1 MVHGDPDRLQQ
12 VAWNLLSNAVK
23 FTPKGGA
30 IEVLLERVDSNLE
43 ISVADSGIGIEP
55 EFLPQVFDRFTQSDS
70 SIARRHGGLGLGLSI
85 VKQLVELHGGSV
97 SATSAGTGHGARF
110 RVSLPLAPLRVPG
123 GRDDAATSHGGV
135 IDEQALQLGGVKVL
149 VVEDDADARQLMREL
164 LVRFD
169 AEVVTA
175 ASADEGLAL
184 LREQVPHVIVSDIG
198 MPGVDGYEFMR
209 RVRLLPAAQGGKT
222 PAIAL
227 TAFARPKDRIRAL
240 LAGYQAH
247 ITKPIEPHE
256 LAVTVGSLA
265 RAVEGR
271 HE

>member
-1 MVHGDPDRLQQ
+1 MIANGDQ
-12 VAWNLLSNAVK
+12 SN
-23 FTPKGGA
+23 
-30 IEVLLERVDSNLE
+30 
-43 ISVADSGIGIEP
+43 
-55 EFLPQVFDRFTQSDS
+55 
-70 SIARRHGGLGLGLSI
+70 
-85 VKQLVELHGGSV
+85 
-97 SATSAGTGHGARF
+97 
-110 RVSLPLAPLRVPG
+110 
-123 GRDDAATSHGGV
+123 GR
-135 IDEQALQLGGVKVL
+135 VL

-227 TAFARPKDRIRAL
+227 TAFARPEDRIRAL